1 MDVSLDPELLRLID
15 EHIRSG
21 RYATA
26 DEVMQAGLG
35 ALLQQESCG
44 DFASGELN
52 ALLAEGERSIE
63 GGHAVNVDEVMG
75 DLRRRGVAR
84 RPKTA

>member
-1 MDVSLDPELLRLID
+1 MDVSLDPELLKLID

-35 ALLQQESCG
+35 ALLQQESFG
-44 DFASGELN
+44 DFAPGELD
-52 ALLAEGERSIE
+52 ALLAGR
-63 GGHAVNVDEVMG
+63 AQY
-75 DLRRRGVAR
+75 RGRA
-84 RPKTA
+84 